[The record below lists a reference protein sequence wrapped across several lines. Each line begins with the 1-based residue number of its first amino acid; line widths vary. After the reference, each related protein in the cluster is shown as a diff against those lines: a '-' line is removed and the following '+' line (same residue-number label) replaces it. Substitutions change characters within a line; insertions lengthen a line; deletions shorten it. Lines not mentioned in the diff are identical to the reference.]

1 MLKNAAFRL
10 QSCLCE
16 VDTVGRQVG
25 DEFIILLEG
34 VTGDSDIKL
43 VTQRILHALAEP
55 YEVSNQQVT
64 LTASIGIGIFPR
76 DGESV
81 DDLLASAEAAMHQ
94 SKEHGGNLC
103 CFYAAGEAAGA

>member
-10 QSCLCE
+10 QSCLRE

-55 YEVSNQQVT
+55 YEVANQQVT